1 MIPLIIFLFWLLASL
16 SLLSWFYI
24 LLHPARPW
32 DFQPVGD
39 DGPILELPAGKSF
52 PPVSVIVPAR
62 NEAESLPGTLPA
74 LLGQD
79 YPVPFRVILVD
90 DRSEDGTSEVA
101 RGLAEKLNAAE
112 KLTVLRGQPLPEGW
126 TGKVWALDQ
135 GAKEAAKTQSE
146 FVLLTDADI
155 FHKPSSLRRLVAE
168 SMNVDLGMNS
178 RMARLRCESPA
189 ERLLIPA
196 FVYFFNLLYPMR
208 RINDPRDPLAGAAGG
223 CVLLSAE
230 AVKRLGGGFDAIKNE
245 IIDDVNLARQVKKS
259 GLPIQLALSREEVVS
274 LRDYPALHDIWK
286 MVRRTAFTELKY
298 SWARLFGA
306 MLGLGLMFVVPV
318 LAVIVG
324 ALGFVLGHESSVG
337 VYSLLAM
344 GKGLL
349 ALMVMRG
356 VYTPAVRFFNLS
368 AGYAL
373 TLPVAGVLYG
383 LMTVDSALRY
393 ARKARTE
400 WRETST
406 ATIQN

>member
-1 MIPLIIFLFWLLASL
+1 MIAIVIFIFWILASL

-39 DGPILELPAGKSF
+39 DGPILDLPAGKSF

-101 RGLAEKLNAAE
+101 RSLAEKLNAVE
-112 KLTVLRGQPLPEGW
+112 KLTVLRGQPLPPGW

-135 GAKEAAKTQSE
+135 GSKEAAKTQSE

-155 FHKPSSLRRLVAE
+155 FHRPSSLRRLVAE
-168 SMNVDLGMNS
+168 SMTGELGLNS

-208 RINDPRDPLAGAAGG
+208 RINDPRDKLAGAAGG

-245 IIDDVNLARQVKKS
+245 IIDDVNLARQVKQS
-259 GLPIQLALSREEVVS
+259 GLPIQLALSREDVVS
-274 LRDYPALHDIWK
+274 LRDYPLLHDIWK
-286 MVRRTAFTELKY
+286 MVRRTAFTELQY

-306 MLGLGLMFVVPV
+306 MLGLGLMFIVPL
-318 LAVIVG
+318 LAVVVG
-324 ALGFVLGHESSVG
+324 SLGFLLSRDPNVG
-337 VYSLLAM
+337 VFGLLAM

-356 VYTPAVRFFNLS
+356 VYTPATRFFNLP
-368 AGYAL
+368 ARFAL
-373 TLPVAGVLYG
+373 TLPAAGVLYG
-383 LMTVDSALRY
+383 LMTLDSAFRH
-393 ARKARTE
+393 ARKAQTE
-400 WRETST
+400 WRET
-406 ATIQN
+406 IQKK